1 MFGKPTQRRIDVWE
15 IERRAQAAAFKAI
28 AIGATCE
35 SVDAAA
41 RKVIVDAGFGP
52 GYKVP
57 GLPHRT
63 GHGIGLDG
71 HEWTNFVKG
80 NKTPIQPGIAPAT
93 SPCWPFRESSGFVW
107 KMIQHRRG
115 WSALLHEAEPR
126 HRPTVA
132 D

>member
-1 MFGKPTQRRIDVWE
+1 M
-15 IERRAQAAAFKAI
+15 
-28 AIGATCE
+28 
-35 SVDAAA
+35 
-41 RKVIVDAGFGP
+41 IVDAGFGP

-80 NKTPIQPGIAPAT
+80 NTTPHPARHVLQRRADDRHPGEFGIRLEDDVYIGEDGPHFFTKPSVAIDR
-93 SPCWPFRESSGFVW
+93 PF
-107 KMIQHRRG
+107 
-115 WSALLHEAEPR
+115 
-126 HRPTVA
+126 A